1 VDNLW
6 IPSSSPFKS
15 NKEWRNEHFQ
25 RNTRYENVLFK
36 GENVLTPEGLSQM
49 YAVHER
55 MMTFQTN
62 GATFHDMCYKLPI
75 EELFYHGKN
84 IRGHKKEFLATT
96 TTPLPTIIR
105 ANSTEAEDEDYDDYD
120 IWDDYFDIPETN
132 QTFSTSTKAPV
143 TKKKDDYLDHLP
155 RSIYCDLVSTLDKR
169 CAELSLLEI
178 WDFDG
183 EIINNLSQQEI
194 LDAVN
199 TLDKSPWFFS
209 KRNYLD
215 DLSGLTRNSSG
226 HVIGAQTMWTQMLL
240 EVPEDAVHVK
250 SGGIG
255 FEFEVADENSLQ
267 MEQAMIDICEDENGK
282 RGFEVY
288 SFTARS
294 FNDVS
299 FATIFF
305 DVWKMLGGYVIMFF
319 YTVFMLGRINKREIR
334 LYLAG
339 FGILACILGLG
350 ASLGLSFMFGLEYN
364 QTHNILPF
372 IAIGIGID
380 DMFVIMACWYNLA
393 KDQAKAGLPL
403 AERVG
408 LTMEHAGVSVTVTSI
423 TDILAF
429 GIGACTIMPGLSSF
443 CITAAVC
450 IAFIFMLQTSWT
462 VAWLVLDQQRIER
475 NRHGIFPWLTVK
487 EETKKLEETSSGD
500 KIIDQYSDL
509 FKYWPFKVLVLFVT
523 GGLLSMG
530 VYGSINIVQR
540 FDANKMLPVDSY
552 LSKWI
557 SITQEYYT
565 GHGFAVSVMTGSL
578 QIEDLQ
584 KLDKMVN
591 DFDAIRENGPNKIL
605 REVKS
610 WWRPFQSFLKNKKNM
625 TWDQLETTTEFRT
638 VLSDFLFDVSN
649 AKQQFNF
656 KFDGE
661 LECNTPTPP
670 IIATQM
676 ELQYGMSSSLPPPSE
691 YLPAKAKV
699 DQIIAAANISSKS
712 FATSPIYQ
720 AWETD
725 SIIAGELWRN
735 LGLALGAVGLVAL
748 VMLGDLAL
756 CLMVMA
762 CVMLTL
768 VDVVGTLHFWGVT
781 IDVISCVNIIL
792 ATGLC
797 VDYSV
802 HLAHSFSV
810 ASGTRISKT
819 KKALSDLGPAI
830 ANAGMTTFLAVIIL
844 PASSSHVFLTFF
856 KIFGL
861 TVVYGVFHGLVF
873 LPVLLSSLGPSG
885 SEAGDSIT
893 EETEVGSD
901 NRNNNRDKRGD
912 GGISTIA
919 ARLAT
924 SSKSVEEGNI
934 NPVFNY

>member
-1 VDNLW
+1 
-6 IPSSSPFKS
+6 
-15 NKEWRNEHFQ
+15 
-25 RNTRYENVLFK
+25 
-36 GENVLTPEGLSQM
+36 M

-55 MMTFQTN
+55 LMAFQTN
-62 GATFHDMCYKLPI
+62 GSTFHDMCYKLPI

-84 IRGHKKEFLATT
+84 PRARKKQNLTTTT
-96 TTPLPTIIR
+96 TTPLPTTTR
-105 ANSTEAEDEDYDDYD
+105 AVSSDAEDYDDYD
-120 IWDDYFDIPETN
+120 IWDDYFDTPETN
-132 QTFSTSTKAPV
+132 TTLSTSTQAPAPAAK
-143 TKKKDDYLDHLP
+143 TGNSDYLDHLP
-155 RSIYCDLVSTLDKR
+155 RDIYCDLVSTLDKR
-169 CAELSLLEI
+169 CGELSLLEI
-178 WDFDG
+178 WDYDG
-183 EIINNLSQQEI
+183 DIINNLSQQEI

-226 HVIGAQTMWTQMLL
+226 HVVGAETMWIQLLL
-240 EVPEDAVHVK
+240 EVPEDAAHVN

-255 FEFEVADENSLQ
+255 FEFGVADENSLK

-305 DVWKMLGGYVIMFF
+305 DIWKMLGGYVIMFF
-319 YTVFMLGRINKREIR
+319 YTVFMLGRVNKREIR

-393 KDQAKAGLPL
+393 KDSSKAGLPL

-450 IAFIFMLQTSWT
+450 IAFIFVLQVSWT

-475 NRHGIFPWLTVK
+475 NRHGIFPWLTIEEEVK
-487 EETKKLEETSSGD
+487 EAEEVDKAD
-500 KIIDQYSDL
+500 KIIDQYSDF
-509 FKYWPFKVLVLFVT
+509 FKYWPFKVLVLLVT

-540 FDANKMLPVDSY
+540 FDANKMLPADSY

-557 SITQEYYT
+557 AIQQEYYS

-578 QIEDLQ
+578 QLEDLP

-591 DFDAIRENGPNKIL
+591 DFDAIKEDGPNKIL
-605 REVKS
+605 RDVKS
-610 WWRPFQSFLKNKKNM
+610 WWRPFQSFLQDKKNM
-625 TWDQLETTTEFRT
+625 TWDQMETTTEFRT
-638 VLSDFLFDVSN
+638 MLSDFLFDVNN

-656 KFDGE
+656 KFAGD
-661 LECNTPTPP
+661 LECNSPSPP

-699 DQIIAAANISSKS
+699 DQIIAEANISSKS
-712 FATSPIYQ
+712 FASSPIYQ

-748 VMLGDLAL
+748 VMLGNLYL

-768 VDVVGTLHFWGVT
+768 VDVVGTLHFWDVT

-810 ASGTRISKT
+810 ASGTRFDKT
-819 KKALSDLGPAI
+819 KRALMDLGPAI

-885 SEAGDSIT
+885 SGSEAGDSVT
-893 EETEVGSD
+893 EETETSSE
-901 NRNNNRDKRGD
+901 NTNNNRD
-912 GGISTIA
+912 ISTITGN
-919 ARLAT
+919 LSP
-924 SSKSVEEGNI
+924 SSKSLEDGRI
-934 NPVFNY
+934 NPVFTDI